1 MLNRF
6 TERTESK
13 FSRRS
18 FIKTG
23 LASAAVATLPGCD
36 SQIDVQVRRKL
47 KKPVGIDDAGWK
59 NVRSQ
64 FILDKGLT
72 YMNNASLGMPP
83 AVVAEA
89 VCKGYEAISKEP
101 LHGKHDLQD
110 NITKEVIPNLAKTF
124 GAEADEIVLTRNA
137 SEALHL
143 QAIGLELKH
152 GDEVI
157 ITTQEHPAGHRP
169 WMFRKEHEGVRVK
182 EVFIPSP
189 LDSEDDVVSRVEE
202 AISRKTKALSFC
214 HVTRGG
220 HRYPV
225 KKLVAMARDRGIVTL
240 VDGAQAAGQFPINLH
255 DLRCDTYA
263 VSLHKWILAPAGTG
277 FLYVRQDARKRIRSA
292 FAPDPTLEAPG
303 FDPPGTKDFP
313 VRAAIGAALDFVNTL
328 GLENIENRCRSL
340 SDYLKAGLAEIK
352 GVKLLSGHTPE
363 ISAPG
368 STIFEKEGL
377 DAIASVPMIEERIK
391 THIDEHQRDSHNA
404 IRISTHIYNTKAEID
419 RLLEALAKA

>member
-6 TERTESK
+6 TERTELK

-143 QAIGLELKH
+143 QAIGLELKR

-225 KKLVAMARDRGIVTL
+225 KKLAAMARDRGLLTL

-255 DLRCDTYA
+255 DLGCDTYA

-328 GLENIENRCRSL
+328 GLENIEKRCRSL

-377 DAIASVPMIEERIK
+377 DAIASVPMMEERIK

-404 IRISTHIYNTKAEID
+404 IRISTHVYNTKAEID
-419 RLLEALAKA
+419 KLLEALAKA

>member
-143 QAIGLELKH
+143 QAIGLELKR

-225 KKLVAMARDRGIVTL
+225 KKLATMARDRGLLTL

-255 DLRCDTYA
+255 DLGCDAYA

-277 FLYVRQDARKRIRSA
+277 FLYVRQDARERIRSA

-328 GLENIENRCRSL
+328 GLENIEKRCRSL

-352 GVKLLSGHTPE
+352 GIKLLSGHTPE

-377 DAIASVPMIEERIK
+377 DAIASVPIMEERIK

>member
-1 MLNRF
+1 
-6 TERTESK
+6 
-13 FSRRS
+13 
-18 FIKTG
+18 
-23 LASAAVATLPGCD
+23 
-36 SQIDVQVRRKL
+36 
-47 KKPVGIDDAGWK
+47 
-59 NVRSQ
+59 
-64 FILDKGLT
+64 
-72 YMNNASLGMPP
+72 
-83 AVVAEA
+83 
-89 VCKGYEAISKEP
+89 
-101 LHGKHDLQD
+101 
-110 NITKEVIPNLAKTF
+110 
-124 GAEADEIVLTRNA
+124 
-137 SEALHL
+137 
-143 QAIGLELKH
+143 QAIGLELKRR
-152 GDEVI
+152 DEVI

-169 WMFRKEHEGVRVK
+169 WMFRKENEGVRIK

-189 LDSEDDVVSRVEE
+189 LDSEDDVVDRLEE
-202 AISRKTKALSFC
+202 AITRKTKALSFC

-225 KKLVAMARDRGIVTL
+225 KKLAAMARDRGIVTL

-255 DLRCDTYA
+255 DLGCDAYA
-263 VSLHKWILAPAGTG
+263 VSLHKWTLAPAGTG

-328 GLENIENRCRSL
+328 GLENIENRCRFL

-377 DAIASVPMIEERIK
+377 NAMASVPMMEERIK

-404 IRISTHIYNTKAEID
+404 IRISTHVYNTKAEVD
-419 RLLEALAKA
+419 RLLEALATA

>member
-6 TERTESK
+6 TERTKSK

-59 NVRSQ
+59 NVRSE

-110 NITKEVIPNLAKTF
+110 NITKEVIPNLANTF

-143 QAIGLELKH
+143 QAIGLELKR

-225 KKLVAMARDRGIVTL
+225 KKLVAMARDRGLLTL

-255 DLRCDTYA
+255 DLGCDTYA

-277 FLYVRQDARKRIRSA
+277 FLYVRQDARERIRSA

-328 GLENIENRCRSL
+328 GLENIEKRCRSL

-377 DAIASVPMIEERIK
+377 DAIASVPIMEERIK

>member
-6 TERTESK
+6 TGRTESK

-143 QAIGLELKH
+143 QAIGLELKR

-225 KKLVAMARDRGIVTL
+225 KKLVAMARDRGLLTL

-255 DLRCDTYA
+255 DLGCDTYA

-328 GLENIENRCRSL
+328 GLENIEKRCRSL

-377 DAIASVPMIEERIK
+377 DAIASVPIMEERIK

-404 IRISTHIYNTKAEID
+404 IRISTHVYNTKAEID
-419 RLLEALAKA
+419 KLLEALAKA

>member
-6 TERTESK
+6 TEKTESK

-36 SQIDVQVRRKL
+36 SQIDVQVRRNL

-89 VCKGYEAISKEP
+89 VYEGYGAISREP
-101 LHGKHDLQD
+101 LHGKHDLQEK
-110 NITKEVIPNLAKTF
+110 ITNEVIPNLANTF

-143 QAIGLELKH
+143 QAIGLELKR

-169 WMFRKEHEGVRVK
+169 WMFRKENEGVRIK

-225 KKLVAMARDRGIVTL
+225 KKMATMARDRGLLTL

-255 DLRCDTYA
+255 DRGCDAYA

-277 FLYVRQDARKRIRSA
+277 FLYVKQDARERIRSA

-328 GLENIENRCRSL
+328 CLENIENRCRSL

-377 DAIASVPMIEERIK
+377 DAMASVPMMEERIK

-404 IRISTHIYNTKAEID
+404 IRISTHVYNTKVEID
-419 RLLEALAKA
+419 SILEALAKA

>member
-143 QAIGLELKH
+143 QAIGLELKR

-225 KKLVAMARDRGIVTL
+225 KKLAAMARDRGLLTL

-255 DLRCDTYA
+255 DLGCDTYA

-292 FAPDPTLEAPG
+292 FAPDPTFDAPG

-328 GLENIENRCRSL
+328 GLENIEKRCRSL

-377 DAIASVPMIEERIK
+377 DAIASVPIMEERIK

-404 IRISTHIYNTKAEID
+404 IRISTHVYNTKAEID
-419 RLLEALAKA
+419 RLLEAVAKA

>member
-143 QAIGLELKH
+143 QAIGLELKR

-225 KKLVAMARDRGIVTL
+225 KKLAAMARDRGLLTL

-255 DLRCDTYA
+255 DLGCDTYA

-377 DAIASVPMIEERIK
+377 DAIASVPMMEERIK
-391 THIDEHQRDSHNA
+391 THIDEHKRDSHNA
-404 IRISTHIYNTKAEID
+404 IRISTHVYNTKTEID
-419 RLLEALAKA
+419 KLLEALAKA

>member
-83 AVVAEA
+83 AVVVEA

-143 QAIGLELKH
+143 QAIGLELKR

-225 KKLVAMARDRGIVTL
+225 KKLAAMARDRGLLTL

-255 DLRCDTYA
+255 DLGCDTYA

-277 FLYVRQDARKRIRSA
+277 FLYVRQDARERIRSA
-292 FAPDPTLEAPG
+292 FAPDPTLELPG

-377 DAIASVPMIEERIK
+377 DAIASVPIMEERIK

-404 IRISTHIYNTKAEID
+404 IRISTHVYNTKTEID
-419 RLLEALAKA
+419 KLLEALAKA

>member
-6 TERTESK
+6 TERTELK

-47 KKPVGIDDAGWK
+47 KKPVGIEDAGWK

-143 QAIGLELKH
+143 QAIGLELKR

-169 WMFRKEHEGVRVK
+169 WMFRKENEGVRVK

-225 KKLVAMARDRGIVTL
+225 KKLAAMARDRGMLTL

-255 DLRCDTYA
+255 DLGCDTYA

-352 GVKLLSGHTPE
+352 GVKLLSGHTPK

-377 DAIASVPMIEERIK
+377 DAIASVPMMEERIK

-404 IRISTHIYNTKAEID
+404 IRISTHVYNTKAEID
-419 RLLEALAKA
+419 KLLEALAKA

>member
-101 LHGKHDLQD
+101 LHGKHYLQD

-124 GAEADEIVLTRNA
+124 GAKADEIVLTRNA

-143 QAIGLELKH
+143 QAIGLELKR

-220 HRYPV
+220 HKYPV
-225 KKLVAMARDRGIVTL
+225 KKLAAMARGRGLLTL

-255 DLRCDTYA
+255 DLGCDTYA

-277 FLYVRQDARKRIRSA
+277 FLYVRQHARERIRSA

-328 GLENIENRCRSL
+328 GLENIEKRCRSL

-377 DAIASVPMIEERIK
+377 DAIASVPIMEERIK

>member
-6 TERTESK
+6 TERTKSK

-89 VCKGYEAISKEP
+89 VCKGYESISKEP

-110 NITKEVIPNLAKTF
+110 NITKEVIPNLANTF

-143 QAIGLELKH
+143 QAIGLELKR

-225 KKLVAMARDRGIVTL
+225 KKLVAMARDRGLLTL

-255 DLRCDTYA
+255 DLGCDTYA

-277 FLYVRQDARKRIRSA
+277 FLYVRQDARERIRSA

-313 VRAAIGAALDFVNTL
+313 VRAAIGAAQDFVNTL
-328 GLENIENRCRSL
+328 GLENIEKRCRSL

-377 DAIASVPMIEERIK
+377 DAIASVPIMEERIK

>member
-143 QAIGLELKH
+143 QAIGLELKR

-225 KKLVAMARDRGIVTL
+225 KKLVAMARDRGLLTL

-255 DLRCDTYA
+255 DLGCDTYA

-377 DAIASVPMIEERIK
+377 DAIASVPIMEERIK

>member
-89 VCKGYEAISKEP
+89 VCKGYEAISKKP

-143 QAIGLELKH
+143 QAIGLELKR

-169 WMFRKEHEGVRVK
+169 WMFRKENEGVRIK

-220 HRYPV
+220 HKYPV
-225 KKLVAMARDRGIVTL
+225 KKLATMARGRGLLTL

-255 DLRCDTYA
+255 DLGCDAYA
-263 VSLHKWILAPAGTG
+263 VSLHKWILAPTGTG
-277 FLYVRQDARKRIRSA
+277 FLYVRQDARERIRSA
-292 FAPDPTLEAPG
+292 FAPDATVEAPG

-313 VRAAIGAALDFVNTL
+313 VQAAIGAALDFVNTL
-328 GLENIENRCRSL
+328 GLENIEKRCRSL

-377 DAIASVPMIEERIK
+377 DAIASVPIMEERIK

>member
-6 TERTESK
+6 TGRTESK

-143 QAIGLELKH
+143 QAIGLELKR

-225 KKLVAMARDRGIVTL
+225 KKLVAMARDRGLLTL

-255 DLRCDTYA
+255 DLGCDTYA

-277 FLYVRQDARKRIRSA
+277 FLYVRQDARETSRSA
-292 FAPDPTLEAPG
+292 FAPDPTIEVPG

-352 GVKLLSGHTPE
+352 GVNLLSGHTPE

-377 DAIASVPMIEERIK
+377 DAIASVPMMEERIK

-404 IRISTHIYNTKAEID
+404 IRISTHVYNTKAEID

>member
-6 TERTESK
+6 TEKTESK

-36 SQIDVQVRRKL
+36 SQIDVQVRRNL

-89 VCKGYEAISKEP
+89 VYEGYGAISREP
-101 LHGKHDLQD
+101 LHGKHDLQEKIA
-110 NITKEVIPNLAKTF
+110 NEVIPNLANTF
-124 GAEADEIVLTRNA
+124 SAEADEIVLTRNA

-143 QAIGLELKH
+143 QAIGLELKR

-225 KKLVAMARDRGIVTL
+225 KKLVAMARDRGLLTL

-255 DLRCDTYA
+255 DLGCDTYA

-377 DAIASVPMIEERIK
+377 NAMASVPMMEERIK

-404 IRISTHIYNTKAEID
+404 IRISTHVYNTKAEID
-419 RLLEALAKA
+419 RLLETLAKA

>member
-6 TERTESK
+6 TERTKSK

-143 QAIGLELKH
+143 QAIGLELKR

-225 KKLVAMARDRGIVTL
+225 KKLAAMARDRGLLTL

-255 DLRCDTYA
+255 DLGCDTYA

-352 GVKLLSGHTPE
+352 GVKLLSGHTPK

-377 DAIASVPMIEERIK
+377 DAIASVPMMEERIK

-404 IRISTHIYNTKAEID
+404 IRISTHVYNTKAEID
-419 RLLEALAKA
+419 KLLEALAKA

>member
-6 TERTESK
+6 TERTKSK

-89 VCKGYEAISKEP
+89 VCKGYESISKEP

-110 NITKEVIPNLAKTF
+110 NITKEVIPNLANTF

-143 QAIGLELKH
+143 QAIGLELKR

-225 KKLVAMARDRGIVTL
+225 KKLVAMARDRGLLTL

-255 DLRCDTYA
+255 DLGCDTYA

-277 FLYVRQDARKRIRSA
+277 FLYVRQDARERIRSA

-328 GLENIENRCRSL
+328 GLENIEKRCRSL

-377 DAIASVPMIEERIK
+377 DAIASVPIMEERIK

>member
-6 TERTESK
+6 TGRTESK

-36 SQIDVQVRRKL
+36 SQIDVQVRRNL

-89 VCKGYEAISKEP
+89 VCKGYEAISKAP

-143 QAIGLELKH
+143 QAIGLELKR

-225 KKLVAMARDRGIVTL
+225 KKLATMARDRGLLPL
-240 VDGAQAAGQFPINLH
+240 VDGAQAAGPFPINLH
-255 DLRCDTYA
+255 DLGCDAYA

-277 FLYVRQDARKRIRSA
+277 FLYVRQDSRERIRSA
-292 FAPDPTLEAPG
+292 FAPDATVEAPG

-313 VRAAIGAALDFVNTL
+313 VQAAIGAALDFVNTL
-328 GLENIENRCRSL
+328 GLENIENRCRFL
-340 SDYLKAGLAEIK
+340 SDYLKEGLAEIK

-419 RLLEALAKA
+419 RLLKALAKA

>member
-6 TERTESK
+6 TGRTESK

-47 KKPVGIDDAGWK
+47 KKPVGIEDAGWK

-101 LHGKHDLQD
+101 LHGKHGLQD

-143 QAIGLELKH
+143 QAIGLELKR

-225 KKLVAMARDRGIVTL
+225 KKLAAMARDRGMLTL

-255 DLRCDTYA
+255 DLGCDTYA

-352 GVKLLSGHTPE
+352 GVKLLSGHTPK

-377 DAIASVPMIEERIK
+377 DAIASVPMMEERIK

-404 IRISTHIYNTKAEID
+404 IRISTHVYNTKAEID
-419 RLLEALAKA
+419 KLLEALAKA

>member
-1 MLNRF
+1 VLNRF
-6 TERTESK
+6 TERTKSK

-143 QAIGLELKH
+143 QAIGLELKR

-225 KKLVAMARDRGIVTL
+225 KKLVAMARDRGLLTL

-255 DLRCDTYA
+255 DLGCDTYA

-352 GVKLLSGHTPE
+352 GVKLLSGHTPK

-377 DAIASVPMIEERIK
+377 DAIASVPMMEERIK

-404 IRISTHIYNTKAEID
+404 IRISTHVYNTKAEID
-419 RLLEALAKA
+419 KLLEALAKA

>member
-143 QAIGLELKH
+143 QAIGLELKR

-225 KKLVAMARDRGIVTL
+225 KKLVAMARDRGMLTL

-255 DLRCDTYA
+255 DLGCDTYA

-277 FLYVRQDARKRIRSA
+277 FLYVRQDARERIRSA

-377 DAIASVPMIEERIK
+377 DAIASVPIMEERIK

-419 RLLEALAKA
+419 RLLKALAKA

>member
-143 QAIGLELKH
+143 QAIGLELKR

-225 KKLVAMARDRGIVTL
+225 KKLVAMARDRGLLTL

-255 DLRCDTYA
+255 DLGCDTYA

-377 DAIASVPMIEERIK
+377 DAIASVPIMEERIK

-404 IRISTHIYNTKAEID
+404 IRISTHVYNTKAEID
-419 RLLEALAKA
+419 KLLEALAKA

>member
-143 QAIGLELKH
+143 QAIGLELKR

-225 KKLVAMARDRGIVTL
+225 KKLVAMARDRGLLTL

-255 DLRCDTYA
+255 DLGCDTYA

-352 GVKLLSGHTPE
+352 GIKLLSGHTPE

-377 DAIASVPMIEERIK
+377 DAIASVPMMEERIK

-404 IRISTHIYNTKAEID
+404 IRISTHVYNTKAEID
-419 RLLEALAKA
+419 RLLEAVAKA

>member
-6 TERTESK
+6 TKRTESK

-143 QAIGLELKH
+143 QAIGLELKR

-169 WMFRKEHEGVRVK
+169 WMFRKENEGVRIK

-189 LDSEDDVVSRVEE
+189 LDSEDDVVSRLEE
-202 AISRKTKALSFC
+202 AISQKTKALSFC

-225 KKLVAMARDRGIVTL
+225 KKLAAMARDRGLLTL

-255 DLRCDTYA
+255 DLGCDTYA

-377 DAIASVPMIEERIK
+377 DAMASVPMMEERIK

>member
-6 TERTESK
+6 TGRTESK

-143 QAIGLELKH
+143 QAIGLELKR

-225 KKLVAMARDRGIVTL
+225 KKLAAMAQDRGLLTL

-255 DLRCDTYA
+255 DLGCDTYA

-352 GVKLLSGHTPE
+352 GIKLLSGHTPE

-377 DAIASVPMIEERIK
+377 DAIASVPIMEERIK